1 MPFVQDEELLQDF
14 LVEAGELLEQL
25 SEQLVELEHDGQDA
39 ELLNAIFR
47 AFHTIKG
54 GAGFLEIKT
63 LVDVCH
69 RAEDVFDA
77 LRQGRRSV
85 DANLMDVILRAY
97 DSLLDQMNEIRGG
110 NEPDPVE
117 ADLMVQLEQLLA
129 EDDASVAAET
139 VASDISA
146 PVETKSD
153 LSEPMTEGVAPDSEE
168 ASIEVPAAEPAV
180 TVSGGEISD
189 DEFEALLDNLHGGS
203 IPGAC
208 ATANDVAAPETAQAA
223 LSDQG
228 VAPSWDFIPEQ
239 EAVKTEP
246 VAATPSPMVPEARP
260 ATEASAVVR
269 PLAPK
274 KARETG
280 GSISEPT
287 VRVDT
292 RRLDDIMNLVGEL
305 VLVRNCLQTLR
316 SGTTDEAIGH
326 AVDNL
331 NLVTSDLQASV
342 MKTRMQP
349 VKKIF
354 GRFPKVVRDLSRSL
368 GKEVRLEM
376 VGEETDLDKNL
387 VEALA
392 DPLVHLVRNAL
403 DHGIEMPDEREAK
416 GKPRCGVLLLS
427 AQQEGDHIL
436 LTIED
441 DGGGMD
447 ANRLKDIAVNRGLLD
462 RDTAD
467 RLSDHDAYQL
477 IFAAGFS
484 TKDQISDI
492 SGRGVGMD
500 VVKTKINQLNGRLDV
515 VSVLGGGTKIMIS
528 LPLTLAIMPTLM
540 VVVSGQVFALPLGSI
555 VETTNLTQINTVDG
569 QEVIMMRQ
577 HPLPIIRLQ
586 HWLTG
591 KRVDTPHGGHVV
603 IVNLGAL
610 RVGLVVD
617 HMLGQEEVVIKP
629 LGAGLHGL
637 KGVAGATIT
646 GNGKVSLILDI
657 PGLVQK
663 YAVNM

>member
-1 MPFVQDEELLQDF
+1 MK
-14 LVEAGELLEQL
+14 A
-25 SEQLVELEHDGQDA
+25 
-39 ELLNAIFR
+39 
-47 AFHTIKG
+47 
-54 GAGFLEIKT
+54 
-63 LVDVCH
+63 
-69 RAEDVFDA
+69 
-77 LRQGRRSV
+77 RQ
-85 DANLMDVILRAY
+85 
-97 DSLLDQMNEIRGG
+97 
-110 NEPDPVE
+110 
-117 ADLMVQLEQLLA
+117 
-129 EDDASVAAET
+129 
-139 VASDISA
+139 
-146 PVETKSD
+146 
-153 LSEPMTEGVAPDSEE
+153 
-168 ASIEVPAAEPAV
+168 
-180 TVSGGEISD
+180 
-189 DEFEALLDNLHGGS
+189 
-203 IPGAC
+203 
-208 ATANDVAAPETAQAA
+208 
-223 LSDQG
+223 
-228 VAPSWDFIPEQ
+228 
-239 EAVKTEP
+239 
-246 VAATPSPMVPEARP
+246 
-260 ATEASAVVR
+260 ASASTSD
-269 PLAPK
+269 A
-274 KARETG
+274 
-280 GSISEPT
+280 T

-292 RRLDDIMNLVGEL
+292 RRLDDIRNLVGEL
-305 VLVRNCLQTLR
+305 VLVRNRLQTLR
-316 SGTTDEAIGH
+316 SGTTDEALSH

-354 GRFPKVVRDLSRSL
+354 GRFPKVVRNLSRTL
-368 GKEVRLEM
+368 GKEVRLEL

-416 GKPRCGVLLLS
+416 GKPRCGVLILL
-427 AQQEGDHIL
+427 AQQVGDHIL
-436 LTIED
+436 LSIED

-447 ANRLKDIAVNRGLLD
+447 ADRLKDIAVARGLLD

-484 TKDQISDI
+484 TKEQISDI

-500 VVKTKINQLNGRLDV
+500 VVKTKINQLSGRLDV
-515 VSVLGGGTKIMIS
+515 ISALGEGTKIMIS

-569 QEVIMMRQ
+569 QEVIMVRQ

-586 HWLTG
+586 SWLTG
-591 KRVDTPHGGHVV
+591 QHNEPVQGGHVV
-603 IVNLGAL
+603 IVNLGNL

>member
-25 SEQLVELEHDGQDA
+25 SEQLVELEHDAHDS

-77 LRQGRRSV
+77 LRQGRRDV
-85 DANLMDVILRAY
+85 DAHLMDVILRAY
-97 DSLLDQMNEIRGG
+97 DNLLEQMNEIRGG
-110 NEPDPVE
+110 NEPEPVDE
-117 ADLMVQLEQLLA
+117 ALISQLEQLLSDESPSASA
-129 EDDASVAAET
+129 EQPEIASETVDVVSETETVEET
-139 VASDISA
+139 VAI
-146 PVETKSD
+146 VE
-153 LSEPMTEGVAPDSEE
+153 EE
-168 ASIEVPAAEPAV
+168 SIEVPAAEPVVAA
-180 TVSGGEISD
+180 GGNEISD
-189 DEFEALLDNLHGGS
+189 DEFEALLNDLHGGG
-203 IPGAC
+203 IPGAVKVERSNE
-208 ATANDVAAPETAQAA
+208 AETVQLDAPAED
-223 LSDQG
+223 SS
-228 VAPSWDFIPEQ
+228 VSWSLISEP
-239 EAVKTEP
+239 EAVEP
-246 VAATPSPMVPEARP
+246 KVVASAPVKVREARP
-260 ATEASAVVR
+260 AVTESASA
-269 PLAPK
+269 AQAAAAK
-274 KARETG
+274 KTRDAG
-280 GSISEPT
+280 NAAASEAT

-305 VLVRNCLQTLR
+305 VLVRNRLQTLR
-316 SGTTDEAIGH
+316 TGSTDEAIGH

-376 VGEETDLDKNL
+376 LGEETDLDKNL

-403 DHGIEMPDEREAK
+403 DHGIEMPDAREKK
-416 GKPRCGVLLLS
+416 GKPRCGVLRLS

-436 LTIED
+436 LVIED

-447 ANRLKDIAVNRGLLD
+447 ADRLKNLAVERGLLD

-484 TKDQISDI
+484 TKEQISDI

-515 VSVLGGGTKIMIS
+515 VSELGVGTKILIS

-555 VETTNLTQINTVDG
+555 VETTNLTQIITVDG
-569 QEVIMMRQ
+569 QEVIMVRQ

-591 KRVDTPHGGHVV
+591 KRCDPPHGGHVV
-603 IVNLGAL
+603 IVNLGTL

>member
-25 SEQLVELEHDGQDA
+25 SEQLVELEHDAHDT

-77 LRQGRRSV
+77 LRQGRREV
-85 DANLMDVILRAY
+85 DAHLMDVILRAY
-97 DSLLDQMNEIRGG
+97 DNLLEQINEIRGG
-110 NEPDPVE
+110 GEPVPAE
-117 ADLMVQLEQLLA
+117 ASLIAQLEALLSDESPAAPA
-129 EDDASVAAET
+129 EQPEAGEAVSEVADEVSV
-139 VASDISA
+139 
-146 PVETKSD
+146 
-153 LSEPMTEGVAPDSEE
+153 GEE
-168 ASIEVPAAEPAV
+168 ESIEVPAAERVAV
-180 TVSGGEISD
+180 GGGNEITD
-189 DEFEALLDNLHGGS
+189 DEFEALLDSLHAGG
-203 IPGAC
+203 IPGAVTK
-208 ATANDVAAPETAQAA
+208 AEPAGERETGSSDTQPGDSSVSWSLLSESEVPAPKIAEPMPAKAPAPPRPVAVESAAQA
-223 LSDQG
+223 QG
-228 VAPSWDFIPEQ
+228 SG
-239 EAVKTEP
+239 
-246 VAATPSPMVPEARP
+246 
-260 ATEASAVVR
+260 
-269 PLAPK
+269 LK
-274 KARETG
+274 KARDAG
-280 GSISEPT
+280 NAPAASEAT

-305 VLVRNCLQTLR
+305 VLVRNRLQTLR

-376 VGEETDLDKNL
+376 LGEETDLDKNL

-403 DHGIEMPDEREAK
+403 DHGIEMPDVRENK
-416 GKPRCGVLLLS
+416 GKPRCGVLRLA

-436 LTIED
+436 LVIED

-447 ANRLKDIAVNRGLLD
+447 AERLKNLAVERGLLD

-484 TKDQISDI
+484 TKEQISDI

-515 VSVLGGGTKIMIS
+515 VSALGVGTKILIS

-555 VETTNLTQINTVDG
+555 VETTNLTKLNTVDG
-569 QEVIMMRQ
+569 QEVIMVRQ

-591 KRVDTPHGGHVV
+591 KRCDPAHGGHVV
-603 IVNLGAL
+603 IVNLGTL

>member
-25 SEQLVELEHDGQDA
+25 SEQLVELEQDA
-39 ELLNAIFR
+39 QDSELLNAIFR

-63 LVDVCH
+63 LVDICH
-69 RAEDVFDA
+69 VAEDVFDA
-77 LRQGRRSV
+77 LRQGKREV
-85 DANLMDVILRAY
+85 DAHLMDVILRAY
-97 DSLLDQMNEIRGG
+97 DSLLEQMTDIRDG
-110 NEPDPVE
+110 NEPEPVDAE
-117 ADLMVQLEQLLA
+117 LIAQLEQLLQG
-129 EDDASVAAET
+129 D
-139 VASDISA
+139 
-146 PVETKSD
+146 
-153 LSEPMTEGVAPDSEE
+153 
-168 ASIEVPAAEPAV
+168 VPAAEPVQVASEAPEV
-180 TVSGGEISD
+180 IQSDVLDEPVVGAESIEVPSAEQAAPTEGGGISD
-189 DEFEALLDNLHGGS
+189 DEFEALLDNLHGGAA
-203 IPGAC
+203 PGAVQ
-208 ATANDVAAPETAQAA
+208 AEPTAQETPAA
-223 LSDQG
+223 AEGTASS
-228 VAPSWDFIPEQ
+228 VSWDFIPDQ
-239 EAVKTEP
+239 ESVDAAPVDPPSPLSTPSSKAVELKTDP
-246 VAATPSPMVPEARP
+246 VPAATKAAAPNPP
-260 ATEASAVVR
+260 ATR
-269 PLAPK
+269 
-274 KARETG
+274 KARESSAST
-280 GSISEPT
+280 SEAT

-305 VLVRNCLQTLR
+305 VLVRNRLQTLR
-316 SGTTDEAIGH
+316 SGTADEAIGH

-349 VKKIF
+349 IKKIF
-354 GRFPKVVRDLSRSL
+354 GRFPKVVRDLSRNL

-403 DHGIEMPDEREAK
+403 DHGIEMPDDRDQK
-416 GKPRCGVLLLS
+416 GKARCGVLLLS

-447 ANRLKDIAVNRGLLD
+447 AERLKDIAVDRGLLD

-467 RLSDHDAYQL
+467 RLSDHDTYQL

-515 VSVLGGGTKIMIS
+515 VSELGKGTKIMIS
-528 LPLTLAIMPTLM
+528 LPLTLAILPTLM
-540 VVVSGQVFALPLGSI
+540 VTVSGQVFALPLGSI
-555 VETTNLTQINTVDG
+555 VETTNLTQINTIDG
-569 QEVIMMRQ
+569 QEVIMVRE

-586 HWLTG
+586 QWFSG
-591 KRVDTPHGGHVV
+591 TPSDPVHGGHVV
-603 IVNLGAL
+603 IVNLGA
-610 RVGLVVD
+610 RRIGLVVD

-629 LGAGLHGL
+629 LGARLHGL